1 MAKPAASAVHPAAP
15 AQKRDL
21 EKDPED
27 VVEPGKKPRRASVGK
42 TEDQKQMNN
51 IKMALTRT
59 VSSATVGGEAKVN
72 ASRGLETLKN
82 LNKDEKE
89 AFAKAFTTNK
99 GQKGFGWIKEFE
111 DKMKHEKKTSKATNE
126 KWMTRIS
133 TCSQPYAYIY
143 IYNSN

>member
-51 IKMALTRT
+51 IIK
-59 VSSATVGGEAKVN
+59 SID
-72 ASRGLETLKN
+72 KN
-82 LNKDEKE
+82 LI
-89 AFAKAFTTNK
+89 FIFII
-99 GQKGFGWIKEFE
+99 FF
-111 DKMKHEKKTSKATNE
+111 
-126 KWMTRIS
+126 R
-133 TCSQPYAYIY
+133 
-143 IYNSN
+143 